1 MGVECACVLHAAF
14 CGDLDGLNG
23 EGTKTL
29 SHWSKDKKY
38 TKLLLSQCGQREEGS
53 SGSGY

>member
-1 MGVECACVLHAAF
+1 MDVECVCVLHAAF

-29 SHWSKDKKY
+29 SHWSKEKKY
-38 TKLLLSQCGQREEGS
+38 TKWLLSQCGQREEGS